1 MTHLKKKIS
10 HTEIYQVFFQ
20 KEVQPFHYIHGK
32 YHLLMLM
39 LVCKNVFIIYRK
51 DYQVLVNKV
60 YG

>member
-1 MTHLKKKIS
+1 MAT
-10 HTEIYQVFFQ
+10 
-20 KEVQPFHYIHGK
+20 IHN
-32 YHLLMLM
+32 LLMLM